1 MRQTWAITQAIT
13 NTSLQVVKQCVLNQ
27 FQGFWLSSNALSSTF
42 TYAF

>member
-1 MRQTWAITQAIT
+1 MRQTWAITQVIT

-27 FQGFWLSSNALSSTF
+27 FKGFWLLLDALSSAF